1 MSIDAKVVKDLR
13 DRTGAGM
20 MDCKKALAETDGD
33 LERATALLREKGLAG
48 AAKKAGRIAADGL
61 IGIFSAPDCKSAVMV
76 ELNCETDFVAKTD
89 QFRTLLATLGAA
101 LVTAAPVGEGGADSV
116 TDLRVA
122 GGGTIGELLKESIAN
137 IGENI
142 GVRRYVRYV
151 SADGIVGQYL
161 HGGGKIGVVVE
172 LVGADASYAE
182 LAKALAMQAAAAF
195 PRWVSR
201 SEVPASE
208 LGGEREIFR
217 QQAITSGKPDKII
230 DKIVEGK
237 IEKFYAETCLLEQEY
252 VRDSDLTIT
261 KLLAQAGKEKG
272 VTLTVPRFT
281 RYQLGEGIEKK
292 QSNLAAE
299 VAQQIGQSA

>member
-20 MDCKKALAETDGD
+20 MDCKKALAEVDGD

-48 AAKKAGRIAADGL
+48 AAKKSGRIAADGL
-61 IGIFSAPDCKSAVMV
+61 IGIFAAEDGKSAVML

-89 QFRTLLATLGAA
+89 KFHDLLATVGAA
-101 LVTAAPVGEGGADSV
+101 LAAAPAGEGGPEDAAG
-116 TDLRVA
+116 LRVA
-122 GGGTIGELLKESIAN
+122 GGGTIENLLKESIAN

-142 GVRRYVRYV
+142 GLRRYVRYV
-151 SADGIVGQYL
+151 SGDGVVGHYL
-161 HGGGKIGVVVE
+161 HAGGKIGVLVE
-172 LVGADASYAE
+172 LAGGDARHAD

-201 SEVPASE
+201 SEVPEAE
-208 LGGEREIFR
+208 LNTEREIFK
-217 QQAITSGKPDKII
+217 QQAISSGKPE
-230 DKIVEGK
+230 KIVGKIVDGK
-237 IEKFYAETCLLEQEY
+237 IEKFYGETCLMEQEY

-261 KLLAQAGKEKG
+261 KLVAQAGKETAT
-272 VTLTVPRFT
+272 TLSVPRFA

-292 QSNLAAE
+292 QSNLAEE